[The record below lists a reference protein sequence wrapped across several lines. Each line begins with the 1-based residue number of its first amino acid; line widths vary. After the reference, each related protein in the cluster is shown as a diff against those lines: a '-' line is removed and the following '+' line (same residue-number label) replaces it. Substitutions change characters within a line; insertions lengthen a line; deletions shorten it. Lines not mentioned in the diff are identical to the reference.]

1 MTDTTPVKVKAD
13 IMWADLKERNEMS
26 GKFQVDL
33 CNLSPQAVGALED
46 LGISVKHKDDRGHHV
61 TCASQRP
68 IYAFDSAGG
77 LIEGDVGNGSK
88 AIGVIKPYAWTFKN
102 KEGVSASLMKLVI
115 TDLVTFTEGAAVDVD
130 IDDDIL

>member
-13 IMWADLKERNEMS
+13 IMWAYLKERNEMS

-46 LGISVKHKDDRGHHV
+46 LGISVKYKDDRGNYV

-77 LIEGDVGNGSK
+77 LIEV
-88 AIGVIKPYAWTFKN
+88 
-102 KEGVSASLMKLVI
+102 M
-115 TDLVTFTEGAAVDVD
+115 
-130 IDDDIL
+130 

>member
-33 CNLSPQAVGALED
+33 CNLSPQAVGALQD
-46 LGISVKHKDDRGHHV
+46 LGISVGHKESKGNFV
-61 TCASQRP
+61 TCASKRV